1 MSRPRRP
8 PAPATQ
14 SDDGDLGLV
23 DALVQLSFTVQNV
36 LGRIGAAHDL
46 SIVQVRLLGILRDH
60 SPTINELAAYLRV
73 DKSSVTGLVDRAQ
86 ERGLVDRSTSP
97 LDRRMVQVTITPAG
111 RQLVDA
117 ATAAVNSELGSLVRD
132 LSPTQRDRLS
142 RSASV
147 IVAAEAGER

>member
-1 MSRPRRP
+1 
-8 PAPATQ
+8 
-14 SDDGDLGLV
+14 V